1 MKRSYLLTA
10 LLLTA
15 FMFALVVNE
24 VKADEPPGGPGGPG
38 MPPMPGGPG
47 GMPGPK

>member
-1 MKRSYLLTA
+1 MKRRYLLTA
-10 LLLTA
+10 LLFTA

-38 MPPMPGGPG
+38 GPG
-47 GMPGPK
+47 SGSGG